1 MRQSAFVL
9 LCFGSVS
16 LLAQTP
22 GNAIEDAANQR
33 IELAQRALD
42 RTKELVDMGALAKI
56 KLTEAEQNLEDAK
69 DDAVL
74 AHTLYSDHAAKNWS
88 DQLAEE
94 GIAAAQ
100 RRVEREQQRI
110 DQTRKLIDQGFIAGT
125 TIEPLQQE
133 LSTRQVR
140 LNLARSL
147 AQQMK
152 TQAALAQLEES
163 IAASREASSRNQT
176 SGTDLVLDGMEHFE
190 GNAGFTESRDLKLIA
205 TAFAREFAKELPISA
220 DGETSLHR
228 ALGLDHRGRVDV
240 AVAPNTPEGIWL
252 RGYLKLRNI
261 PYYAFTHAMP
271 GKATAAHIHIGPGS
285 TRLSNAD

>member
-16 LLAQTP
+16 LLAQEP
-22 GNAIEDAANQR
+22 GNAVEDAANQR

-42 RTKELVDMGALAKI
+42 RTKELVDMGALAKL
-56 KLTEAEQNLEDAK
+56 KLIEAEQNLEDAK

-74 AHTLYSDHAAKNWS
+74 AHTLYSDLAAKNWS
-88 DQLAEE
+88 DQMAQE

-110 DQTRKLIDQGFIAGT
+110 DQTRKLIEQGFIAAT
-125 TIEPLQQE
+125 AIEPLQQE

-163 IAASREASSRNQT
+163 IAASQEAERYPT
-176 SGTDLVLDGMEHFE
+176 TGTDLVLDGMEHFE
-190 GNAGFTESRDLKLIA
+190 GNGAFTESRDLKLIQ
-205 TAFAREFAKELPISA
+205 TAFERQFAKELPVSA

-240 AVAPNTPEGIWL
+240 ALAPNTPEGIWL
-252 RGYLKLRNI
+252 RGYLKSRNI

>member
-22 GNAIEDAANQR
+22 GGATEDAANQR

-42 RTKELVDMGALAKI
+42 RTKELVDMGALAKL
-56 KLTEAEQNLEDAK
+56 KLTEAEQNLADAK

-74 AHTLYSDHAAKNWS
+74 AHTLYSDLAAKNWS
-88 DQLAEE
+88 DQLAED
-94 GIAAAQ
+94 GIAAAE
-100 RRVEREQQRI
+100 RRVEREQERI
-110 DQTRKLIDQGFIAGT
+110 DQMRKLVDQGFIAAT
-125 TIEPLQQE
+125 SIEPLQQE

-140 LNLARSL
+140 LNLAKSL

-163 IAASREASSRNQT
+163 IAASQEAARNEIA
-176 SGTDLVLDGMEHFE
+176 GADLMIDGMEHFE
-190 GNAGFTESRDLKLIA
+190 GNGEFTESRDLKLIQS
-205 TAFAREFAKELPISA
+205 AFEREFDKELPISA
-220 DGETSLHR
+220 DGETNLHR
-228 ALGLDHRGRVDV
+228 SLGLDHRGRVDV
-240 AVAPNTPEGIWL
+240 AVAPNTREGIWL
-252 RGYLKLRNI
+252 RGFLKARNI
-261 PYYAFTHAMP
+261 PYYAFTHAMA

>member
-16 LLAQTP
+16 LLAQKP
-22 GNAIEDAANQR
+22 GNAVEDAANQR

-42 RTKELVDMGALAKI
+42 RTKELVDMGALAKL
-56 KLTEAEQNLEDAK
+56 KLIEAEQNLEDAK

-74 AHTLYSDHAAKNWS
+74 AHTLYSDLAAKNWS
-88 DQLAEE
+88 DQMAQE
-94 GIAAAQ
+94 GIAAAG

-110 DQTRKLIDQGFIAGT
+110 GQTRKLIEQGFIAAT
-125 TIEPLQQE
+125 AIEPLQQE

-140 LNLARSL
+140 LNFARSL

-163 IAASREASSRNQT
+163 IAASQEAARNET
-176 SGTDLVLDGMEHFE
+176 AGADLVLDGMEHFE
-190 GNAGFTESRDLKLIA
+190 GDGAFTESHDLKLIQ
-205 TAFAREFAKELPISA
+205 TAFEREFAKELPISA

-252 RGYLKLRNI
+252 RGYLKSRNI

>member
-16 LLAQTP
+16 LLAQNP
-22 GNAIEDAANQR
+22 GSVIEDAANQR
-33 IELAQRALD
+33 IELAQKALD
-42 RTKELVDMGALAKI
+42 RTRELVDMGALAKL
-56 KLTEAEQNLEDAK
+56 KLIEAEQNLADAK

-74 AHTLYSDHAAKNWS
+74 AHTLYSDLAAKNWS
-88 DQLAEE
+88 DQLAED
-94 GIAAAQ
+94 GIAAAE
-100 RRVEREQQRI
+100 RRVQRERERI
-110 DQTRKLIDQGFIAGT
+110 DQMRKLVDQGFIAST
-125 TIEPLQQE
+125 SIEPLQQE

-140 LNLARSL
+140 LNLAKSL

-163 IAASREASSRNQT
+163 IAASQQT
-176 SGTDLVLDGMEHFE
+176 ARSENLGADFVIDGMEHFE
-190 GNAGFTESRDLKLIA
+190 GNGEFTESRDLKLIQ
-205 TAFAREFAKELPISA
+205 TAFARAFDKELPISA

-240 AVAPNTPEGIWL
+240 AVAPNTREGVWL
-252 RGYLKLRNI
+252 RGFLKARNI
-261 PYYAFTHAMP
+261 PYYAFTHAMA